1 MTVGVAYSHTPAGAA
16 AMRRAVTEAALRDT
30 DVVALVV
37 VDTAEHATDEVALSA
52 TRAAVAESLT
62 AAGAPADLGW
72 RLQVAPTR
80 GAIAEAL
87 VELAIAAQAE
97 VLVIG
102 TRRRTPV
109 GKFILGSTV
118 QRVLLDAPM
127 PVLVVKPAQPA

>member
-16 AMRRAVTEAALRDT
+16 ALRRAVTEAALRET
-30 DVVALVV
+30 GVVALVV
-37 VDTAEHATDEVALSA
+37 VDTAEHATDETALAA

-62 AAGAPADLGW
+62 AAGAPADLDW

-87 VELAIAAQAE
+87 VELAIAVQAQ

-102 TRRRTPV
+102 TRRRSPV

-127 PVLVVKPAQPA
+127 PVLVVKPSVPD